1 MATET
6 ARALEGIRVIDFG
19 QYLAGPMVGMML
31 ADYGAEVI
39 RVDPPG
45 GPRWQSDANAILHR
59 AKRSIV
65 LDLKSEADLETA
77 KALIASADV
86 VIENFRPGVM
96 DRLGLS
102 ASELTATHPS
112 LIWCSL
118 PGFGSDDPR
127 RDLQAFEGVI
137 CSAAGLYNPA
147 MFVTTGAPV
156 FNPHPLAS
164 FFGAVVASH
173 GVAAA
178 LFHRERTGLGQRIEV
193 PLYDACFQAIGCV
206 GENPFSADTV
216 KVRAMVAELMHP
228 SMMRRY
234 RCKDGKL
241 VLMSPP
247 IRPWL
252 KLQSILLPEELIAQR
267 DPDSVEKAAAILTE
281 KWAARTSLEWEQ
293 WLQNEIGVCAAT
305 VQSTKDWL
313 DDDQHARDTR
323 CVVSLKDPLLGDTNQ
338 LGFGVLL
345 DKTPP
350 LARAPRRALD
360 QDGAALREELKQTE
374 RPRAKAPAASTI
386 GAALEGIRVTDI
398 SLLLAGPT
406 ATRVLANYGAD
417 VIKISNPLSLS
428 PDVDPLSDHASALM
442 GHYTVNDGKKAMLVN
457 LKSPEGLDIAR
468 RLLATSDVVHQNFT
482 PGVMDRLGLG
492 EADVRQ
498 IKPDII
504 YSSLNLN
511 TYGGFRDRYRGH
523 EEIGQMITGV
533 MDRLGGD
540 GDPLRSPVL
549 VNDHATGHLAAFGII
564 VALYHRLRGGPGQH
578 VHTALSQTSTVVQL
592 PYMISYEG
600 KVWNAEPRGIEAKGF
615 GALDRLYGSREGHF
629 YLAVHGK
636 DGLKRLASVKDLN
649 GVDALAGDDLA
660 KELELRFQKEPAGTW
675 VGRIVMAGLSAH
687 LYRPIHELMEDPLA
701 KQRKLSV
708 VTDHPGFGPIRTVG
722 IPGKMSRT
730 QPRIARPVPA
740 PGLDTALVLE
750 ELGMGAEV
758 DGLVE
763 RGAVTLG

>member
-1 MATET
+1 MSTESPS
-6 ARALEGIRVIDFG
+6 ALQGLRVIDFG
-19 QYLAGPMVGMML
+19 QYLAGPMLGMML

-45 GPRWQSDANAILHR
+45 GPRWDGDANAILQR
-59 AKRSIV
+59 GKRSIV
-65 LDLKSEADLETA
+65 LDLKAEADRDTA
-77 KALIASADV
+77 RKLIATADI

-102 ASELTATHPS
+102 AAELTAKSPR

-118 PGFGSDDPR
+118 PGFASDDPR
-127 RDLQAFEGVI
+127 SGEQGWEGVI
-137 CSAAGLYNPA
+137 CAAAGLYNPA
-147 MFVTTGAPV
+147 MFNTIGAPV

-164 FFGAVVASH
+164 FFAAAIASH

-178 LFHRERTGLGQRIEV
+178 LFHRERTGQGQRIEV

-216 KVRAMVAELMHP
+216 KVRAMVAQVLHP
-228 SMMRRY
+228 AMMRRY
-234 RCKDGKL
+234 KCKDGRL

-252 KLQSILLPEELIAQR
+252 ALQASLLPPELLEKK
-267 DPDSVEKAAAILTE
+267 DPESVEKAAAILTE
-281 KWAARTSLEWEQ
+281 KWASRTALEWEQ
-293 WLQNEIGVCAAT
+293 HLQNDLSVCAAT

-313 DDDQHARDTR
+313 DDDEHARATR
-323 CVVSLKDPLLGDTNQ
+323 CVISLKDPVFGDTNQ

-345 DKTPP
+345 DRTPP
-350 LARAPRRALD
+350 AVQWPRHALN
-360 QDGAALREELKQTE
+360 QDGDAIRQELSQTE
-374 RPRAKAPAASTI
+374 RPRDKKPVATNIS
-386 GAALEGIRVTDI
+386 AALEGIRVADI

-417 VIKISNPLSLS
+417 VVKVSNPLSLS

-442 GHYTVNDGKKAMLVN
+442 GHYTVNDGKKATLIN
-457 LKSPEGLDIAR
+457 LKNPDGLEVAKRLIAS
-468 RLLATSDVVHQNFT
+468 ADVVHQNFT
-482 PGVMDRLGLG
+482 PGVMERLGLG
-492 EADVRQ
+492 EADVRK

-523 EEIGQMITGV
+523 EEIGQMITGL

-540 GDPLRSPVL
+540 GEPLRSPVL
-549 VNDHATGHLAAFGII
+549 INDHATGHLAAFGII

-592 PYMISYEG
+592 PFMISYKG
-600 KVWNAEPRGIEAKGF
+600 KVWNEPRGIEATGW
-615 GALDRLYGSREGHF
+615 GPLDRLYAAKDGHF
-629 YLAVHGK
+629 YLAAHGADALQK
-636 DGLKRLASVKDLN
+636 IAAIKDLD
-649 GVDALAGDDLA
+649 GVDKLAGDELA
-660 KELELRFQKEPAGTW
+660 KELATRFQKEPAATW
-675 VGRIVMAGLSAH
+675 ASRFNMAGVAAH
-687 LYRPIHELMEDPLA
+687 VYRPQHEVMEDPLS
-701 KQRKLSV
+701 KQRRLSI

-722 IPGKMSRT
+722 ITGKMSLT
-730 QPRIARPVPA
+730 QPRITRPVPA

-750 ELGMGAEV
+750 ELGLGDQV

-763 RGAVTLG
+763 RGAVMLG